1 MCLDD
6 LTPSNEAAKAAP
18 MTASQAY
25 AAPLSASAASAVRN
39 AQVASNSLLPF
50 AATGD
55 VSRLYDLI
63 ETPHQQEALTSS
75 HRIIQDTLTA
85 HLASRSMPRLVP
97 AAIDIKQPADD
108 LQKALNEQNLMQH
121 WPCILQFT
129 VLWGCAQ
136 IFFARWLSCASS
148 LLRRLPSSYGPP
160 CRCSLANDWPNF
172 GQAV

>member
-1 MCLDD
+1 MRLDD

-18 MTASQAY
+18 MTASQAD
-25 AAPLSASAASAVRN
+25 AAPLSASAASAGRS

-63 ETPHQQEALTSS
+63 ETLVAHQQEALTSS

-85 HLASRSMPRLVP
+85 HLASRSMPRLAP

-108 LQKALNEQNLMQH
+108 LQKALNEQNLMQY
-121 WPCILQFT
+121 WPCIYGALGVCT
-129 VLWGCAQ
+129 LAELRELTAEEVALELRASLPLL
-136 IFFARWLSCASS
+136 ARK
-148 LLRRLPSSYGPP
+148 RLAKLCDS
-160 CRCSLANDWPNF
+160 A
-172 GQAV
+172 